1 MKKIIALILVLA
13 MMMSLVACGNN
24 DTPAQTNG
32 ENETTGSNEQ
42 STPTETHG
50 GNDDPVISNEITLEK
65 IMKAAESPESDFE
78 CVDHGN
84 GDVELL
90 RYLGSSEIVVIPETW
105 NGKKITTISSYVFG
119 VHSNVKAVRIADSV
133 KTVLEFAFSMNTN
146 LEIVVC
152 GSGVA
157 ELGNSAFQ
165 GCTSLRELVLNDGL
179 VKIGHASIGG
189 CTNLKFVSIPETV
202 TDISLM
208 AFYACPEDFVIGGKA
223 GSTAE
228 TYAETAKIIFKT
240 E

>member
-1 MKKIIALILVLA
+1 MKKFVLIVLA
-13 MMMSLVACGNN
+13 LMLCLMCVACGNSEN
-24 DTPAQTNG
+24 NPGNVGNQGNNNTTNPAVTNG
-32 ENETTGSNEQ
+32 
-42 STPTETHG
+42 
-50 GNDDPVISNEITLEK
+50 ITLENL
-65 IMKAAESPESDFE
+65 MKMAESPESDFE

-119 VHSNVKAVRIADSV
+119 VQSNVKAVRIANSV

-152 GSGVA
+152 GSGVT

-165 GCTSLRELVLNDGL
+165 GCTSLRELVLSDGL

-228 TYAETAKIIFKT
+228 TYAETAKITFRA